1 MRSSPG
7 APNVEGFNALRSGPT
22 IAHQSDVPLSQ
33 HVCPSGRGFSATQRV
48 LIVDDEAPMRGL
60 MRSWVEREGGL
71 SVIEAGTA
79 EEGVERVALEA
90 PAIVL
95 CDIRLPGEDG
105 LWLAA
110 QVRIHHPRTAVV
122 MTTGVLEFS
131 AAVSSL
137 QSGVV
142 DYLVKPF
149 SRERLSEALSRAWY
163 AHMSRSALDELQR
176 ELDDRRTQLAAALD
190 DCVAK

>member
-1 MRSSPG
+1 M
-7 APNVEGFNALRSGPT
+7 T
-22 IAHQSDVPLSQ
+22 
-33 HVCPSGRGFSATQRV
+33 RV

-79 EEGVERVALEA
+79 EDGLERVALES

-163 AHMSRSALDELQR
+163 AHMSRSALDALQR
-176 ELDDRRTQLAAALD
+176 ELDDRRTQLTAAMGD
-190 DCVAK
+190 RVAK